1 MTEQNNFSPGPNRRA
16 SQHIKPVRSGQA
28 PLHPGVIYHIFNR
41 GVNGETIFK
50 ERRNYEYFINLYLK
64 HIQPVAD
71 TYAFCLLPNHF
82 HMLAEVKVKDLTGLC
97 VAPRNGVEGRDLSG
111 LKPASQAFS
120 NLFNAYAK
128 SINKAYGRTGPLFE
142 RPFKRIPVKD
152 NNYFARLLIYIHQ
165 NPQRHGL
172 IEDYRDWPYTSYGI
186 FMGDQATFIKRDVV
200 REWFGDVGEL
210 LNAHQINLDVGEDKD
225 FVDDE

>member
-1 MTEQNNFSPGPNRRA
+1 MTEHDNQV
-16 SQHIKPVRSGQA
+16 SQTDRQARQQAKPARSEPT
-28 PLHPGVIYHIFNR
+28 PLQPGVIYHIYNR

-50 ERRNYEYFINLYLK
+50 EKRNYEHFINLYVN

-82 HMLAEVKVKDLTGLC
+82 HLLAEIKNLTGLDSG
-97 VAPRNGVEGRDLSG
+97 ANLTGLGDLSG
-111 LKPASQAFS
+111 FKSASQAFS

-128 SINKAYGRTGPLFE
+128 AINKAYRRTGPLFE
-142 RPFKRIPVKD
+142 RPFKRIPVTDSK
-152 NNYFARLLIYIHQ
+152 YFARLLIYIHQ

-172 IEDYRDWPYTSYGI
+172 IDDYRDWPYSSYDVFTGE
-186 FMGDQATFIKRDVV
+186 QATFVKRDIV
-200 REWFGDVGEL
+200 REWFGDVNEL
-210 LNAHQINLDVGEDKD
+210 LNAHQAILDVDKVKD